1 MQDQTSMS
9 CNITERIDK
18 MAPWVLYIYVVSSIL
33 ICDGRTRS
41 LLILFTHSYL
51 LSIKTMTIL
60 FYQVIPRFSYIKSKV
75 VIIARVYIYYMQ
87 HCYISR
93 ELLYN
98 HKLVN
103 DSNSFI
109 TWRKCLI
116 CSWWHHYSNCLPG
129 GARLSDVKI
138 SN

>member
-33 ICDGRTRS
+33 MCDGRTRS

-103 DSNSFI
+103 DSNFFI
-109 TWRKCLI
+109 TCMTKM
-116 CSWWHHYSNCLPG
+116 
-129 GARLSDVKI
+129 SDMFLMT
-138 SN
+138 SLQ

>member
-33 ICDGRTRS
+33 MCDGRTRS

-116 CSWWHHYSNCLPG
+116 CSWCHHWCLPG